1 MLKTKKHQIKLA
13 IFIVR
18 KKSIIKMKKVLLIPL
33 LMMSLN
39 AMAQNVMTPELLWKL
54 GRVAPLGISKDGK
67 NVVYKVTT
75 PSVQEN
81 KSDTKFYTLP
91 VNGGNPTEVKDT
103 AALLKDKNT
112 SPDGKYIVYNE
123 EVKIEKVHGKDF
135 YPELE
140 KSDVQ
145 IYDGLNYRH
154 WDTWNEGKYN
164 HVFYKENKEGAM
176 GIDILKGENF
186 DSPQKPFG
194 GDEDYIWSPDS
205 KSILY
210 VSKKKAGTD
219 YAVST
224 NTNIFEYNLE
234 TGKTSNK
241 TEENLGYDTAPQFS
255 PTGNLTWLQMKR
267 DGYEADKNDLMVSF
281 KGMKMNLTA
290 NWDGTVD
297 HFIWSGDGKKI
308 YFVAPIDGTKQLFE
322 VNFPGLTKIAITVR
336 QITTGE
342 FDVNDLVGF
351 SGDNIIVTRTDMN
364 HAAEIFSYNL
374 KKNTWKQ
381 VSNVNSATYNSLAL
395 SKTERRYVTTT
406 DGKKMLVWVVLPPNF
421 DASKKYPTL
430 LYCQGGPQSP
440 LTQFYSY
447 RWNLQLMAANG
458 YIVVAPNRRGMQ
470 GHGVEWNEQIS
481 KDWGGQV
488 IDDYLSAID
497 DVTKEK
503 YVDATRLGCV
513 GASYGGYSVF
523 YLAGMHNNRFKTFI
537 AHDGIFNTQS
547 MYGTTEE
554 VFFTNWD
561 FGGAYWEK
569 DNAVAQKAYTIFNPM
584 TLVEKWNKP
593 ILIIQGGKDFRVPI
607 GQGQEAFQ
615 AAQLRGIKSRFLY
628 FPEENHWVLKPQNAQ
643 VWQGEFFKWLKETL

>member
-1 MLKTKKHQIKLA
+1 MSNFSLH
-13 IFIVR
+13 
-18 KKSIIKMKKVLLIPL
+18 KKSIFTMKKILFTTLI
-33 LMMSLN
+33 MMSLN

-54 GRVAPLGISKDGK
+54 GRVTPLGLSKDGK
-67 NVVYKVTT
+67 NVVYKVST
-75 PSVQEN
+75 PSIEEN
-81 KSDTKFYTLP
+81 KSNSKFYTLP
-91 VNGGNPTEVKDT
+91 VNGGNPTEIKDT
-103 AALLKDKNT
+103 KEVLKDKNI

-123 EVKIEKVHGKDF
+123 EVKIDKILGKDY

-140 KSDVQ
+140 KSQVQ
-145 IYDGLNYRH
+145 IYNGLDYRH
-154 WDTWNEGKYN
+154 WDTWNEGKFN
-164 HVFYKENKEGAM
+164 HVFYKENKEGAV
-176 GIDILKGENF
+176 GTDILKGENF

-210 VSKKKAGTD
+210 VSKKKAGTQ
-219 YAVST
+219 YAIST

-234 TGKTSNK
+234 TGKTINR

-267 DGYEADKNDLMVSF
+267 DGYEADKNDLVVSF
-281 KGMKMNLTA
+281 KGMNMNLTA
-290 NWDGTVD
+290 GWDGTVD
-297 HFIWSGDGKKI
+297 HFMWSKDGKKI

-322 VNFPGLTKIAITVR
+322 VNFPGLTKIAVTVH
-336 QITTGE
+336 QITNGD

-351 SGDNIIVTRTDMN
+351 LGDNIIVTRTDMN

-374 KKNTWKQ
+374 KKNSWKQ
-381 VSNVNSATYNSLAL
+381 LSNINTTTYKSLAL

-406 DGKKMLVWVVLPPNF
+406 DGKKMLVWVILPPNF

-440 LTQFYSY
+440 LTQSYSF
-447 RWNLQLMAANG
+447 RWNFQLMAANG
-458 YIVVAPNRRGMQ
+458 YVVVAPNRRGMQ
-470 GHGVEWNEQIS
+470 GHGVAWNEQIS

-488 IDDYLSAID
+488 INDYLSAID
-497 DVTKEK
+497 DVAKEN
-503 YVDATRLGCV
+503 YVDKTRLGCV

-523 YLAGMHNNRFKTFI
+523 YLAGIHNNRFKTFI
-537 AHDGIFNTQS
+537 AHDGVYNTQS
-547 MYGTTEE
+547 MFGTTEE
-554 VFFTNWD
+554 VFFNNWD

-569 DNAVAQKAYTIFNPM
+569 DNAVAQKTYTTFNPM
-584 TLVEKWNKP
+584 TMVEKWNTP

-643 VWQGEFFKWLKETL
+643 VWQKEFYKWLKETL